1 MKHLLKGVR
10 DINLKFEKTTL
21 TKLGVFVKPFM
32 GVFLSKNI
40 NFQKLIQLF
49 LIHSIIFEN
58 AKFNFL
64 NAFI

>member
-10 DINLKFEKTTL
+10 DINLKFEKNYIN
-21 TKLGVFVKPFM
+21 KIGYIREAIY
-32 GVFLSKNI
+32 GCFLKQKYL
-40 NFQKLIQLF
+40 FQKLIQLF